1 MQEFGMYTP
10 PPFKPDRAA
19 SLAFAQARGFG
30 TVCAWDG
37 RRPIASLLP
46 FYLAYADDGT
56 PQVAFHAAR
65 HNPLVSLAD
74 GTSSWLLAVSGADAY
89 VSPDW
94 YVSPDQVPTWLY
106 EAVHLTGT
114 VRKLSD
120 DELAV
125 QIDTLSAKFENR
137 LLPKKPWTSS
147 KMTAGRLDALKK
159 AIVGLVMT
167 VEDVEGSFK
176 LNQHKSETD
185 YAAIAGALALQT
197 DAGALQIA
205 RLMRE
210 ARPQA
215 FLNEEAFAN
224 EEAVAN
230 QTNQIERIVP

>member
-1 MQEFGMYTP
+1 MYTP
-10 PPFKPDRAA
+10 PMFKTDRAA
-19 SLAFAQARGFG
+19 ALAFAEARGFG
-30 TVCAWDG
+30 MACAWDG
-37 RRPIASLLP
+37 SRPIASSLP
-46 FYLAYADDGT
+46 FYLDYADDGT
-56 PQVAFHAAR
+56 PRAAFHVAR
-65 HNPLVSLAD
+65 HNPLVKLAD
-74 GTSSWLLAVSGADAY
+74 RTSSWLLAVNGADAY

-114 VRKLSD
+114 VRTLSD

-137 LLPKKPWTSS
+137 LVPKRPWTSS

-167 VEDVEGSFK
+167 VEEVEGSFK

-185 YAAIAGALALQT
+185 YAAVAGALSSQT
-197 DAGALQIA
+197 GAGAQQISQ
-205 RLMRE
+205 LMRD

-215 FLNEEAFAN
+215 FATE
-224 EEAVAN
+224 
-230 QTNQIERIVP
+230 TNRLERSVP